1 MKYITKKHEL
11 KDKKIIDDLNRA
23 VEMYEDGEIIEV
35 RDMLAEMVNAI
46 DDFTE
51 NYEVME

>member
-11 KDKKIIDDLNRA
+11 KDKKIIEDLNRA

-35 RDMLAEMVNAI
+35 RDMLSEMVNAI
-46 DDFTE
+46 DEFTE
-51 NYEVME
+51 NYEVTK

>member
-51 NYEVME
+51 NYKVME

>member
-35 RDMLAEMVNAI
+35 RDMLAKMVNAI

-51 NYEVME
+51 NYEVIE